1 MYFGSV
7 RFFKHFIIA
16 VIILLICGLSVST
29 ICLAIMNGNYRD
41 QIAEIQSG
49 IVLAQA
55 NPKEEEPQN
64 SPSIA
69 YQALYPDLYAKPA
82 KSTKTVP
89 NTVYLTFDDGPSGRT
104 SEILDILKKE
114 NIKATFF
121 VIGKEGEK
129 EPEIMRR
136 IVEEGHTLGIHT
148 YSHVYTS
155 VYDSVES
162 YLEDFNRTYE
172 LIYEATGLKTE
183 IFRFPGGSIN
193 KYNAL
198 FYEEIIAEMTRRGFT
213 YYDWNSS
220 NGDAASNATAA
231 SVYNNTIR
239 SSEKK
244 DRVILL
250 MHDSAAKYYTVAAL
264 PGIIEYYK
272 GRGMQFEALTNDVSP
287 IAFNYINYE

>member
-29 ICLAIMNGNYRD
+29 IWLSIMNGNYRD

-64 SPSIA
+64 SLTIA
-69 YQALYPDLYAKPA
+69 YQALYPDLYAKLA
-82 KSTKTVP
+82 KSTKTLP
-89 NTVYLTFDDGPSGRT
+89 NTVYLTFDDGPSSRT

-148 YSHVYTS
+148 YSHVYTN
-155 VYDSVES
+155 VYASVES

-198 FYEEIIAEMTRRGFT
+198 FYEEI
-213 YYDWNSS
+213 
-220 NGDAASNATAA
+220 
-231 SVYNNTIR
+231 
-239 SSEKK
+239 
-244 DRVILL
+244 LL
-250 MHDSAAKYYTVAAL
+250 
-264 PGIIEYYK
+264 
-272 GRGMQFEALTNDVSP
+272 R
-287 IAFNYINYE
+287 